1 MIRRWGSIFWGI
13 TLFNCLSIWFRL
25 DFDLFSTSNAKLSR
39 TMGARCILIIATP
52 PRRRPNVADALN
64 VGWTQNIHWCDGFFH
79 KTHYTFVLASRSSL
93 VTEGLTLAL
102 CIHPLLL
109 TLKKEIVFL
118 DIRPSGLRRRTN
130 SMSKAH
136 SIIRFL
142 GRQRIVRHGVK
153 MASRGKRG
161 VQDTGCCLYS
171 TFSNLLERVESGV
184 HLRG

>member
-1 MIRRWGSIFWGI
+1 MWRESLFCSWRVVIWGI
-13 TLFNCLSIWFRL
+13 TLFNCLSTWFRL

-79 KTHYTFVLASRSSL
+79 KTHYSFVLASRSSL

-130 SMSKAH
+130 AMSKAH
-136 SIIRFL
+136 SIICFL
-142 GRQRIVRHGVK
+142 ERRRIVRHRIEYGLAREAGVYEIRD
-153 MASRGKRG
+153 AAYILHS
-161 VQDTGCCLYS
+161 V
-171 TFSNLLERVESGV
+171 TF
-184 HLRG
+184 